1 MNRAQRRAA
10 GIPKSI
16 SSSIEEAEK
25 RRTANQYSVAVAS
38 AMWDS
43 GYDAEEIKRLL
54 TKIWYRFDSFNRSYA
69 SVEDY
74 RLALRQEAGIDF
86 TYC

>member
-54 TKIWYRFDSFNRSYA
+54 AKIWDRFDSFNRS
-69 SVEDY
+69 
-74 RLALRQEAGIDF
+74 
-86 TYC
+86 